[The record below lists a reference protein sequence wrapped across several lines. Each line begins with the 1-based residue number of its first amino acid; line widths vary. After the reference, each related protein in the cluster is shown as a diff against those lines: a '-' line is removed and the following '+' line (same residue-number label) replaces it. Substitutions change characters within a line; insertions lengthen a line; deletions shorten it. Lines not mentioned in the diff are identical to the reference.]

1 MYLYV
6 LLISA
11 FTFCNSYK
19 ICIMGGS
26 SGLGRE
32 LIYQGI
38 KCQNI
43 QSITALSNNT
53 QNIYIPYRNGGLS
66 DLYMTNNN
74 KVPIYSSKLQTLS
87 YVNFW
92 NKKHDYFDSIVFCTS
107 GTAFSQDKSD
117 YLTIKTIESIKNIKP
132 STKLLLISA
141 FGVNQKTNNVGI
153 IGMRNWY
160 LKDVY
165 EKKAFQ
171 ESYLQNLNKGK
182 LYVFKP
188 NVLSYGYTTFPSLS
202 REKFAGQLLD
212 IITKS

>member
-1 MYLYV
+1 MYLYL
-6 LLISA
+6 LLIGA
-11 FTFCNSYK
+11 FTLCNSYK

-32 LIYQGI
+32 LIYQGVEC
-38 KCQNI
+38 KNI

-66 DLYMTNNN
+66 DLYMENNN
-74 KVPIYSSKLQTLS
+74 KVPIHSSKLQTLS
-87 YVNFW
+87 YVDFW
-92 NKKHDYFDSIVFCTS
+92 KKNHDYFDSIVFCTS
-107 GTAFSQDKSD
+107 GTAFSEDKSD
-117 YLTIKTIESIKNIKP
+117 YLTVKTIESIKNIKP
-132 STKLLLISA
+132 STKLLLVSA

-171 ESYLQNLNKGK
+171 EFYLQNLNKGK
-182 LYVFKP
+182 LHVFKP
-188 NVLSYGYTTFPSLS
+188 NVLSYGYTAFPSLS
-202 REKFAGQLLD
+202 RENFAGQLLD